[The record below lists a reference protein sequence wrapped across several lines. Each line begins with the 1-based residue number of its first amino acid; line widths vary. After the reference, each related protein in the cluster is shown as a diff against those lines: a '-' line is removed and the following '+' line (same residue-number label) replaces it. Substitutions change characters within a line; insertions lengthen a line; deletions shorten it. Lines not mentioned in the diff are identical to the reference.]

1 MFIKQKKSIFT
12 SEGRNSFISE
22 GKGLLIQFALV
33 AILALVVFYP
43 SFNLALF
50 GDDWLAFF
58 RYFQHLGSQSPGA
71 WNHLTYYLTPYGP
84 QDILMGVLQK
94 VFDYQSTWYYLLS
107 YILRLTAAFSFY
119 PLVFYLTKNKLAA
132 FFAVLFFS
140 ITATGLDT
148 TNWVFNMP
156 SYITIAIFNLFLYF
170 FLKARE
176 HKKILLLLVSGV
188 LYYAA
193 YVTTPIRM
201 HGSLL
206 FILFLEASWIFQK
219 RSLSV
224 VKMVALR
231 LSIILVVF
239 LIIRFAGQ
247 SQGPPQEPM
256 ERFMIG
262 LTADLQ
268 MLSQGRFDFIF
279 YPIAMFGS
287 LFIPD
292 FILPSTTPVGSMT
305 NLSLK
310 IILPTFLGFILLT
323 FLIVKNI
330 PISKTKFLKLMLIG
344 EVIWSILIL
353 ITYKANLST
362 FSDPKLSFLCLIGG
376 YILILAAL
384 LLTIFLKQA
393 NISTSIFLAISW
405 SILSFFFAWWW
416 VPTSIFPTTYRY
428 LIVSAMGISVFLAT
442 IISLGK
448 DKKRQISLFTLFCLI
463 ILVHIISSRIFIN
476 YSLNSH
482 NQQISDKIWSSI
494 PRVPEIGK
502 SKEPIIFYF
511 EGDTANGGILHDVIT
526 FGFPPH
532 MAILYNLREENGGF
546 PVPMSEFKDVI
557 SAVTDGKVMR
567 AYGYPEKPIPLD
579 RIYAFHL
586 QGKDNLINI
595 TNEARNKLKE
605 FQAQ

>member
-1 MFIKQKKSIFT
+1 MRIKFILPILSIFVI
-12 SEGRNSFISE
+12 SF
-22 GKGLLIQFALV
+22 F
-33 AILALVVFYP
+33 VFYP
-43 SFNLALF
+43 SFKLALF

-58 RYFQHLGSQSPGA
+58 RYAQHLGPRSPGA

-84 QDILMGVLQK
+84 QDILMGFLQK
-94 VFDYQSTWYYLLS
+94 IVGYQSTYYYLLS
-107 YILRLTAAFSFY
+107 YIFKLVAAFSFY
-119 PLVFYLTKNKLAA
+119 PLVSYLTKNKLASL
-132 FFAVLFFS
+132 FAVLFFS
-140 ITATGLDT
+140 ITTTGLDT

-201 HGSLL
+201 HGSLF
-206 FILFLEASWIFQK
+206 FILFLEAFWVFQN

-262 LTADLQ
+262 LTADIQ

-292 FILPSTTPVGSMT
+292 FILPFTTPVGSMT

-323 FLIVKNI
+323 FLIIKNI

-344 EVIWSILIL
+344 EVIWSIFVL

-428 LIVSAMGISVFLAT
+428 LIVSAQGIAILLA
-442 IISLGK
+442 ILISLGR
-448 DKKRQISLFTLFCLI
+448 DKRHQKYLFILFSII
-463 ILVHIISSRIFIN
+463 ILIHIISSRIFIKF
-476 YSLNSH
+476 SLDSH

-494 PRVPEIGK
+494 PKVAEIGK

-511 EGDTANGGILHDVIT
+511 EGDDTNGEILHDVVT

-532 MAILYNLREENGGF
+532 MAIIYNLREEDGGF
-546 PVPMSEFKDVI
+546 PVPMSYLKDVI
-557 SAVTDGKVMR
+557 SAFTDGKTMR
-567 AYGYPEKPIPLD
+567 AYGYPEKPVPSE

-586 QGKDNLINI
+586 QGKDNLINV
-595 TNEARNKLKE
+595 TDQLREKLSQIKPH
-605 FQAQ
+605 